1 MSNYGEAL
9 DSATLTVR
17 VNADG
22 KVIFRREIRVGAV
35 EAGKITALYTAEFNI
50 PRVDKPI
57 KLTVTATLAGG
68 NTDAEN
74 TWDIFAFPKA
84 EPLSDRALKAR
95 GVTVRDEDMDIEEL
109 TERMNR
115 GESVVLF
122 GNGPFKTLP
131 VTFQLSVAGRTFG
144 HLATVI
150 ADHPLMRDL
159 PNDGY
164 CAMQFRSLMT
174 KASAA
179 VLDTRGMPHDPIIDI
194 ASTYKNAHRE
204 AMLFEY
210 RIGAGKLLVTTL
222 NMAEGDPLA
231 AWLRAEMLSYAASDE
246 FAPKQK
252 LSISELQRLCGT
264 PMIDDGSDTNQAFNK
279 NDVTM

>member
-1 MSNYGEAL
+1 
-9 DSATLTVR
+9 
-17 VNADG
+17 
-22 KVIFRREIRVGAV
+22 
-35 EAGKITALYTAEFNI
+35 
-50 PRVDKPI
+50 
-57 KLTVTATLAGG
+57 
-68 NTDAEN
+68 
-74 TWDIFAFPKA
+74 
-84 EPLSDRALKAR
+84 
-95 GVTVRDEDMDIEEL
+95 
-109 TERMNR
+109 MNL

-122 GNGPFKTLP
+122 GSGPFKTLP

-179 VLDTRGMPHDPIIDI
+179 VLDTRGVPHDPIIDI

-222 NMAEGDPLA
+222 NMAEGDPAA
-231 AWLRAEMLSYAASDE
+231 AWLRAEMLSYAAGDE

-252 LSISELQRLCGT
+252 LSIPELQRVCGAA
-264 PMIDDGSDTNQAFNK
+264 MIDDGSDTNQAFNK